1 MTNVAHT
8 FDQHRQRLTGIAYR
22 MLGSRA
28 DADDVLQDAWLRWHE
43 SAPDDL
49 RSAEAWLVTTVTRLS
64 LDRLRARKAE
74 TRHYVGP
81 WLPEPL
87 DAADPITPES
97 RLELADNLSIAF
109 IAVLERLTP
118 DERAAFL
125 LREVFDYDYPE
136 VAKMLERNEAAC
148 RQLVHRAKA
157 RVGEDRPRFTVD
169 RAAHLR
175 VLRAFMAAA
184 QSGRRD
190 DIESLLAEDAI
201 AVSDG
206 GGKTW
211 ATIKP
216 LQGAARIA
224 WLYYAVARNPDIRL
238 EWREGI
244 VNGEPAILRFRE
256 GALHSTLS
264 IVTDGERVVA
274 LYGVLNPDKLAD
286 FNADPAVTGAASDAS
301 C

>member
-1 MTNVAHT
+1 MSSTHT
-8 FDQHRQRLTGIAYR
+8 FDQHRSRLAGIAYR

-28 DADDVLQDAWLRWHE
+28 DAEDVVQDAWLRWHE

-49 RSAEAWLVTTVTRLS
+49 RSAEAWLVTAVTRLS

-74 TRHYVGP
+74 AQRYIGP

-87 DAADPITPES
+87 DAADLITPES
-97 RLELADNLSIAF
+97 RLEQADNLSIAF
-109 IAVLERLTP
+109 IAVLERLSP

-136 VAKMLERNEAAC
+136 VATALDRNEASC
-148 RQLVHRAKA
+148 RQLVHRARA
-157 RVGEDRPRFTVD
+157 RVSEERPRFPVD
-169 RAAHLR
+169 RDAHLR

-184 QSGRRD
+184 QSGKRA

-201 AVSDG
+201 SVSDG

-211 ATIKP
+211 ATLRP
-216 LQGAARIA
+216 LHGASRIA
-224 WLYYAVARNPDIRL
+224 WLFHAVARNPDICL

-244 VNGEPAILRFRE
+244 VNGEPAILRFRD
-256 GALHSTLS
+256 GVLHSTLS
-264 IVTDGERVVA
+264 IVTDGERVLA
-274 LYGVLNPDKLAD
+274 LYGVLNPDKLAN
-286 FNADPAVTGAASDAS
+286 FSHADAAPLPGAD
-301 C
+301 

>member
-1 MTNVAHT
+1 MTDVARS
-8 FDQHRQRLTGIAYR
+8 FDPHRNRLSGIAYR

-28 DADDVLQDAWLRWHE
+28 DAEDVVQDAWLRWHE

-74 TRHYVGP
+74 TQHYVGP

-136 VAKMLERNEAAC
+136 VAQTLDRSEAAC
-148 RQLVHRAKA
+148 RQLVHRAKS
-157 RVGEDRPRFTVD
+157 RVADERPRFRVD
-169 RAAHLR
+169 HDAHLR

-184 QSGRRD
+184 QSGKRD
-190 DIESLLAEDAI
+190 DIESLLVEDAI
-201 AVSDG
+201 SISDG

-216 LQGAARIA
+216 LQGSARIA
-224 WLYYAVARNPDIRL
+224 WLYHAVARNPDIRL
-238 EWREGI
+238 EWREGA
-244 VNGEPAILRFRE
+244 VNGEPAILRFRD
-256 GALHSTLS
+256 GVLHSTLS
-264 IVTDGERVVA
+264 IVTDGERVLA
-274 LYGVLNPDKLAD
+274 LYGVLNPDKLANFKLD
-286 FNADPAVTGAASDAS
+286 AGRIIPAGN
-301 C
+301 